1 MLKGNSQF
9 KVPLNVEIE
18 YVEDEVLKKILSSLN
33 TKGDEKKILEF
44 SSFSIGLTSKW
55 MADS

>member
-33 TKGDEKKILEF
+33 TKGDEKKISL
-44 SSFSIGLTSKW
+44 
-55 MADS
+55 A